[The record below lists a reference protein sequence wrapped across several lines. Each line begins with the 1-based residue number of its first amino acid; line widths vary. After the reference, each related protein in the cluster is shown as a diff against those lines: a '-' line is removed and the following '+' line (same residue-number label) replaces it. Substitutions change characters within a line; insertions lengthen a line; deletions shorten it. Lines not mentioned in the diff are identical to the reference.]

1 MAVPTTPKPTM
12 PVLKLGTNQPTLPL
26 NTFKIAIIMP
36 NRNLTDLF
44 PHPCRRLNQ
53 SKKQTASN
61 QYISRQFLQYFRLN
75 PETILKIYGFFQKKI
90 S

>member
-44 PHPCRRLNQ
+44 PHPCQRLNQ
-53 SKKQTASN
+53 SKKTNRFKS
-61 QYISRQFLQYFRLN
+61 IYFKAVF
-75 PETILKIYGFFQKKI
+75 TVF
-90 S
+90 